1 MSNTGSGGNS
11 PFGNNPFGS
20 NFGGGFGSNFGGG
33 GANPFANF
41 GRRNPGEPRKVS
53 PLAITLGVLF
63 ILALGLLSLSGF
75 YADLLW
81 FRSVDF
87 VSVWQTTLFTKA
99 YLFIGFG
106 FLTALIVTA
115 NIYIAFRKRPIYV
128 PLNVEADN
136 LERYRA
142 QLEPIRKL
150 VIVGVFASLFYFAG
164 SAGSRLWQEWLLFRN
179 ATPFGVT
186 DPQFNKDVSFFA
198 FELPMWQSLIGW
210 AISTIILTILAAA
223 GVHYLYGGIRPQ
235 VKEER
240 TTVAARVQLSVL
252 LGFLVLL
259 KAVAYWYDRFALTL
273 QEGRLITGLTYSDV
287 NALLPAKSILSAI
300 AVVCALLFF
309 ANIIRKS
316 WLLPTAGVALMVIAS
331 VLIAGIYPAAIQQ
344 FQVKPSESSKEAP
357 YIQKNIDAT
366 RTAFGLDK
374 VEMVDYR
381 ATVATS
387 AGQLADDAAT
397 IANIRLMDPNIL
409 SATFRQLQQI
419 KPYYS
424 FADTLDVDRYTING
438 QERDVV
444 VAVREL
450 NIEGNPS
457 RNWINDHLVYTHGFG
472 MVAAFGNARDADGK
486 PSFVIGDIPPT
497 DGLGEFEPRIYFGEN
512 VPNYSIVGAA
522 AGGAPAEL
530 DYPDDASANGQR
542 NYTYTGDGGVPMG
555 SLFTRLL
562 FAIKYQE
569 QRIVLSN
576 LVNSNSKIL
585 FERNPR
591 DRIAKVAPW
600 LTLDGDPYPAVVDG
614 KILWIIDGYTTS
626 NGYPN
631 SRKIN
636 LANTADALTSR
647 ATAVASL
654 DNRSINYIR
663 NSVKA
668 TVDAYDGT
676 ISLYQWDEKDPV
688 LATWSKAFPGTVKP
702 KSEISAQLLSHIR
715 YPEDMFRVQ
724 RDILSAYHVTT
735 ADAFYGGQDFW
746 RVPRDP
752 STFGANA
759 GNQPPVYLTMQIPGQ
774 DKPTFSL
781 STPFVPRG
789 GRENLSALAIVN
801 SNNGPDYGKI
811 TVLQLPRSANVAGPS
826 QIASN
831 FEAKPEVATTLSL
844 LRQGGSDVV
853 LANLLTL
860 PVGNGLLY
868 VQPVYVRATSN
879 AVAYPLLQK
888 VLVAFG
894 DQIGFDDTLKGA
906 LDQVFGG
913 NSGTTVGDN
922 LPTPGGTDGTG
933 TTGSSQE
940 VRSAIASLQ
949 SAYKDF
955 IDAQKRLDG
964 AATDRAR
971 ARLEAAIAALI
982 SAQNR

>member
-1 MSNTGSGGNS
+1 
-11 PFGNNPFGS
+11 
-20 NFGGGFGSNFGGG
+20 
-33 GANPFANF
+33 
-41 GRRNPGEPRKVS
+41 
-53 PLAITLGVLF
+53 
-63 ILALGLLSLSGF
+63 
-75 YADLLW
+75 
-81 FRSVDF
+81 
-87 VSVWQTTLFTKA
+87 
-99 YLFIGFG
+99 
-106 FLTALIVTA
+106 
-115 NIYIAFRKRPIYV
+115 
-128 PLNVEADN
+128 
-136 LERYRA
+136 
-142 QLEPIRKL
+142 
-150 VIVGVFASLFYFAG
+150 
-164 SAGSRLWQEWLLFRN
+164 
-179 ATPFGVT
+179 
-186 DPQFNKDVSFFA
+186 
-198 FELPMWQSLIGW
+198 
-210 AISTIILTILAAA
+210 
-223 GVHYLYGGIRPQ
+223 
-235 VKEER
+235 
-240 TTVAARVQLSVL
+240 
-252 LGFLVLL
+252 
-259 KAVAYWYDRFALTL
+259 
-273 QEGRLITGLTYSDV
+273 
-287 NALLPAKSILSAI
+287 
-300 AVVCALLFF
+300 
-309 ANIIRKS
+309 
-316 WLLPTAGVALMVIAS
+316 MVIAS

-366 RTAFGLDK
+366 RAAFGLDK

-424 FADTLDVDRYTING
+424 FADTLDVDRYTIDG
-438 QERDVV
+438 KERDVV

-497 DGLGEFEPRIYFGEN
+497 NGLGEFEPRIYFGEN
-512 VPNYSIVGAA
+512 VPNYSIVGATA
-522 AGGAPAEL
+522 EGAPAEL

-585 FERNPR
+585 FDRNPR

-614 KILWIIDGYTTS
+614 KILWIVDGYTTS

-654 DNRSINYIR
+654 DNRSVNYIR

-668 TVDAYDGT
+668 TVDAYDGA

-702 KSEISAQLLSHIR
+702 KSEISAQLLAHIR

-801 SNNGPDYGKI
+801 SDNGPDYGKI

-868 VQPVYVRATSN
+868 VQPVYVRATAN

-894 DQIGFDDTLKGA
+894 DQIGFDDTLQGA

-913 NSGTTVGDN
+913 NSGTAVGNN
-922 LPTPGGTDGTG
+922 LPSTGGTGGTSG
-933 TTGSSQE
+933 TGSSQE
-940 VRSAIASLQ
+940 VRSAISSLQ